1 MATVEIY
8 SKSWCP
14 YCRMA
19 KRLLEEKG
27 QEFVEFDVELDAGK
41 YDEMLD
47 RSEGR
52 WTVPEIFIDGALVGG
67 YDDLRA
73 MEASGRPRR
82 AAQVLSPS
90 TSLRYAQDDKLS
102 YPPLMKSA
110 TRSPII
116 MQVTLVLAWVTV
128 GMMEASATRRLSMP

>member
-19 KRLLEEKG
+19 KRLLEEKD

-47 RSEGR
+47 RSQGR
-52 WTVPEIFIDGALVGG
+52 WTVPEIFIDGDLVGG
-67 YDDLRA
+67 FDELRA
-73 MEASGRPRR
+73 LEASGR
-82 AAQVLSPS
+82 LDE
-90 TSLRYAQDDKLS
+90 LL
-102 YPPLMKSA
+102 KS
-110 TRSPII
+110 
-116 MQVTLVLAWVTV
+116 
-128 GMMEASATRRLSMP
+128 

>member
-73 MEASGRPRR
+73 MDASG
-82 AAQVLSPS
+82 ALDE
-90 TSLRYAQDDKLS
+90 LL
-102 YPPLMKSA
+102 KS
-110 TRSPII
+110 
-116 MQVTLVLAWVTV
+116 
-128 GMMEASATRRLSMP
+128 

>member
-27 QEFVEFDVELDAGK
+27 QEFVEFDVDLDAEK
-41 YDEMLD
+41 YDEMLE

-52 WTVPEIFIDGALVGG
+52 WTVPEIFIDGELIGG
-67 YDDLRA
+67 YDDLQA
-73 MEASGRPRR
+73 MDASGQLDER
-82 AAQVLSPS
+82 L
-90 TSLRYAQDDKLS
+90 
-102 YPPLMKSA
+102 KS
-110 TRSPII
+110 
-116 MQVTLVLAWVTV
+116 
-128 GMMEASATRRLSMP
+128 

>member
-27 QEFVEFDVELDAGK
+27 QEFVEFDVDLDVEK
-41 YDEMLD
+41 HREMLE

-52 WTVPEIFIDGALVGG
+52 WTVPEIFIDGELIGG
-67 YDDLRA
+67 YDDLQA
-73 MEASGRPRR
+73 MDASG
-82 AAQVLSPS
+82 QLDEVL
-90 TSLRYAQDDKLS
+90 
-102 YPPLMKSA
+102 KS
-110 TRSPII
+110 
-116 MQVTLVLAWVTV
+116 
-128 GMMEASATRRLSMP
+128 

>member
-27 QEFVEFDVELDAGK
+27 QEFVEFDVDLDAEK
-41 YDEMLD
+41 YGEMLE

-52 WTVPEIFIDGALVGG
+52 WTVPEIFIDGELIGG

-73 MEASGRPRR
+73 MDASGDLDER
-82 AAQVLSPS
+82 L
-90 TSLRYAQDDKLS
+90 
-102 YPPLMKSA
+102 KS
-110 TRSPII
+110 
-116 MQVTLVLAWVTV
+116 
-128 GMMEASATRRLSMP
+128 

>member
-73 MEASGRPRR
+73 MDASG
-82 AAQVLSPS
+82 
-90 TSLRYAQDDKLS
+90 SLDEL
-102 YPPLMKSA
+102 LKS
-110 TRSPII
+110 
-116 MQVTLVLAWVTV
+116 
-128 GMMEASATRRLSMP
+128 

>member
-41 YDEMLD
+41 YDEMLE
-47 RSEGR
+47 RSQGR
-52 WTVPEIFIDGALVGG
+52 WTVPEIFIDGDLIGG
-67 YDDLRA
+67 FDDLRA
-73 MEASGRPRR
+73 MDASGELD
-82 AAQVLSPS
+82 QL
-90 TSLRYAQDDKLS
+90 L
-102 YPPLMKSA
+102 KS
-110 TRSPII
+110 
-116 MQVTLVLAWVTV
+116 
-128 GMMEASATRRLSMP
+128 

>member
-14 YCRMA
+14 FCRMA

-41 YDEMLD
+41 YDEMLH

-52 WTVPEIFIDGALVGG
+52 WTVPEIFIDGDLIGG
-67 YDDLRA
+67 FDELRA
-73 MEASGRPRR
+73 LEASG
-82 AAQVLSPS
+82 QLDELLES
-90 TSLRYAQDDKLS
+90 
-102 YPPLMKSA
+102 
-110 TRSPII
+110 
-116 MQVTLVLAWVTV
+116 
-128 GMMEASATRRLSMP
+128 

>member
-41 YDEMLD
+41 LDEMLE
-47 RSEGR
+47 RSQGR
-52 WTVPEIFIDGALVGG
+52 WTVPEIFIDGDLIGG
-67 YDDLRA
+67 FDDLRA
-73 MEASGRPRR
+73 LEASGELD
-82 AAQVLSPS
+82 VL
-90 TSLRYAQDDKLS
+90 LKD
-102 YPPLMKSA
+102 
-110 TRSPII
+110 
-116 MQVTLVLAWVTV
+116 
-128 GMMEASATRRLSMP
+128 

>member
-47 RSEGR
+47 RSKGR

-73 MEASGRPRR
+73 MDASGR
-82 AAQVLSPS
+82 LDE
-90 TSLRYAQDDKLS
+90 LL
-102 YPPLMKSA
+102 KS
-110 TRSPII
+110 
-116 MQVTLVLAWVTV
+116 
-128 GMMEASATRRLSMP
+128 